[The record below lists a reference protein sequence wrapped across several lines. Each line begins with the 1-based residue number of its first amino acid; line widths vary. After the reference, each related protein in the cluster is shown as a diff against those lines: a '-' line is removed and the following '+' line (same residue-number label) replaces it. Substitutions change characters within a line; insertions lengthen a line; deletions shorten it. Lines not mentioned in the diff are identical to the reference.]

1 MEVLKSLEKDLK
13 SRKMS
18 LNREFHASI
27 GVICTQEIIH
37 WRSTIGILLVFN
49 KGVQGARKLLL
60 KRVLVNTKIVKI
72 HDPTILPLKEVV
84 LESDR

>member
-1 MEVLKSLEKDLK
+1 MYPRNYSLTVND
-13 SRKMS
+13 R
-18 LNREFHASI
+18 F
-27 GVICTQEIIH
+27 
-37 WRSTIGILLVFN
+37 LLVFN

-72 HDPTILPLKEVV
+72 HDPTILPLKGVV